1 MVEVM
6 DQWTKMMEKMWSP
19 WQRMMTDFS
28 WPMKPEMPLHGKWS
42 PWFAAMR
49 SSYEINLSWWQT
61 FMEQSEE
68 MFFKMFKES
77 PAHSQAVEQQ
87 LREFWEVMAKAQKTQ
102 TDIVKD
108 QLQRMENLLKEQ
120 EEAR

>member
-1 MVEVM
+1 MKEVM

-19 WQRMMTDFS
+19 WQRMMNDFS
-28 WPMKPEMPLHGKWS
+28 WPMKPEIPFQGKWS
-42 PWFAAMR
+42 SWFAAMR

-61 FMEQSEE
+61 FMEQAEE

-77 PAHSQAVEQQ
+77 PVHSQAVEQQ
-87 LREFWEVMAKAQKTQ
+87 LREFWEVMTKAQRTQ

-108 QLQRMENLLKEQ
+108 QLQRMEKLLKEK
-120 EEAR
+120 EEAH